1 MKILVLGLDCA
12 APELL
17 FGYDDLPNIRRL
29 MESGAYGRL
38 QSVVPPITVPA
49 WMCMTTSQDPGTLG
63 IYGFRNRADHSY
75 DGLKIASARSI
86 TAPAIWDHIA
96 REGKRS
102 IIVGVPPGY
111 PPRKINGISV
121 GCFLT
126 PDTDKNIFTHPP
138 ELSEE
143 IRRLVGH
150 YPVDVQGFRTDDKA
164 WLRDEIF
171 AMSRTQFKVVRHL
184 LTEHPWDYFH
194 FVDIGQDRVHHGFWK
209 YHDPAHV
216 LHESNSPFRE
226 TIHDYYRHIDAEI
239 GQVLELLRDD
249 TIVLIVSDH
258 GAQRLD
264 GGFCVNEWLV
274 RQGLLVL
281 KSYPSEVTQ
290 FAKLDVDWEKTKV
303 WSEGGYYA
311 RVFLNVKG
319 REPQGVIDPAEYE
332 SIRDEI
338 KAKFEATVDTEGKRL
353 GTLVFKPEEIYKSVQ
368 NVAPDLIVHFGALYW
383 RSIGGVGYEA
393 VHVLENDTG
402 PDDCNHA
409 QFGSFILAASNNPL
423 PGEITGAHLLDIA
436 PTLLELAGY
445 DIPAGMQGRS
455 LVAGRCLEASDPGD
469 YTSDDE
475 MIVRDRLSGLGYIG

>member
-29 MESGAYGRL
+29 MEAGAYGRL
-38 QSVVPPITVPA
+38 ESVIPPITVPA

-75 DGLKIASARSI
+75 DGLKIATARSI

-111 PPRKINGISV
+111 PPRKLNGISV
-121 GCFLT
+121 SCFLT

-138 ELSEE
+138 ELSQE
-143 IRRLVGH
+143 IRQLVGH
-150 YPVDVQGFRTDDKA
+150 YPVDVGGFRTGDKA

-171 AMSRTQFKVVRHL
+171 AMSRTQFQVVRYL
-184 LTEHPWDYFH
+184 LTSKEWDYFH

-209 YHDPAHV
+209 YHDPEHV
-216 LHESNSPFRE
+216 LHESDSPFRE
-226 TIHDYYRHIDAEI
+226 TIHEYYRHIDAEI
-239 GQVLELLRDD
+239 GQVLELLSDD
-249 TIVLIVSDH
+249 TIVLVVSDH

-274 RQGLLVL
+274 REGLLVL
-281 KSYPSEVTQ
+281 KSYPQEVTP
-290 FAKLDVDWEKTKV
+290 FSKLQVDWEKTKV

-319 REPQGVIDPAEYE
+319 REPQGVINPADYE
-332 SIRDEI
+332 SFRDEI
-338 KAKFEATVDTEGKRL
+338 KAKFEATLDMQGKPL
-353 GTLVFKPEEIYKSVQ
+353 GTLVFKPEKIYKSVQ
-368 NVAPDLIVHFGALYW
+368 NIAPDLIVHFGALYW
-383 RSIGGVGYEA
+383 RSIGGVGYPT

-423 PGEITGAHLLDIA
+423 RGEVTGAHLLDIA
-436 PTLLELAGY
+436 PTLLDLAGY
-445 DIPAGMQGRS
+445 EIPASMQGQS
-455 LVAGRCLEASDPGD
+455 LVAGRRLEASGSDD

-475 MIVRDRLSGLGYIG
+475 VIVRDRLSGLGYIG